1 MADISPF
8 KGVVYNDEKV
18 KNLSDVCTP
27 PYDVISRQE
36 QQDFYERHPNNMIR
50 LILGKPH
57 ENDDDQ
63 SNPHTRASNFFRQ
76 WLSENILIQN
86 SQPAIYLTSVR
97 FSGNEEDYI
106 TRFGMITLVRL
117 EPFEK
122 GIILPHE
129 KTFSKVKSERLNL
142 MKSCHVNFS
151 PIFSLYQD
159 PDNGILNQLKD
170 FTCNMQPDMDFTD
183 CKGLTHKAWRISDE
197 SLIQIV
203 TDKIKGKKLFIAD
216 GHHRY
221 ETALNYREWMK
232 QNNLAF
238 TNDHPA
244 NWTMM
249 YLCSMDEPG
258 LVIFPAHR
266 LLNGLIKQ
274 KLDTF
279 IKNTEKYFD
288 KMVFKYDATNK
299 EEMFIKFYSAL
310 KNNNGKNAIGVSIRK
325 SSEFYILTAKH
336 GIMERLFSHELEKPL
351 LNLDVNVLTRLVLMD
366 ILGFDQKALDDEKI
380 ITYTSNAKR
389 AVDEVLQNNSD
400 MAFILNPTKIEQ
412 VKEVAEQGLIM
423 PRKSTYFYPKVI
435 TGQVMYKLY

>member
-1 MADISPF
+1 
-8 KGVVYNDEKV
+8 
-18 KNLSDVCTP
+18 
-27 PYDVISRQE
+27 
-36 QQDFYERHPNNMIR
+36 
-50 LILGKPH
+50 
-57 ENDDDQ
+57 
-63 SNPHTRASNFFRQ
+63 
-76 WLSENILIQN
+76 
-86 SQPAIYLTSVR
+86 
-97 FSGNEEDYI
+97 
-106 TRFGMITLVRL
+106 
-117 EPFEK
+117 
-122 GIILPHE
+122 
-129 KTFSKVKSERLNL
+129 
-142 MKSCHVNFS
+142 
-151 PIFSLYQD
+151 
-159 PDNGILNQLKD
+159 
-170 FTCNMQPDMDFTD
+170 
-183 CKGLTHKAWRISDE
+183 
-197 SLIQIV
+197 
-203 TDKIKGKKLFIAD
+203 
-216 GHHRY
+216 
-221 ETALNYREWMK
+221 
-232 QNNLAF
+232 
-238 TNDHPA
+238 
-244 NWTMM
+244 
-249 YLCSMDEPG
+249 MDEPG